1 MKRVIIILSL
11 IYYISCSSLCMN
23 TETYPTNK
31 QDCYQRETS
40 TTQSKCCFLTTDVSM
55 AGTKAT
61 VSICSEVPIG
71 YDLEEYKKLMI
82 QQLETQG
89 MTVQRIDVDCAHSY
103 LKIGFLLILFF
114 LL

>member
-1 MKRVIIILSL
+1 
-11 IYYISCSSLCMN
+11 MN

-40 TTQSKCCFLTTDVSM
+40 ATQNNCCFITTDVSI
-55 AGTKAT
+55 GSVKSTIS
-61 VSICSEVPIG
+61 VCSEVPIG
-71 YDLEEYKKLMI
+71 YSLEEFKKLMI
-82 QQLETQG
+82 QELENKG
-89 MTVQRIDVDCAHSY
+89 MKVVSLDIYCSYSY